1 MLSPTHLLT
10 PGEHFYCITSIL
22 QMAKLRLRQVRT
34 RATIPKPLPFASQL
48 YGDMCTTQKALI
60 VVNSLCLPA
69 KPVIKNNPHSAQ
81 CPLPSPALWAVQC
94 TDGWGLPCG
103 AVGPS
108 HPSLQPL
115 AQCIHF
121 RLCHAGLGANLPFS
135 KKVATQP
142 QLGAPTGL
150 FPSPQLPSP
159 TLQGQLEMNIPI
171 LSFHC
176 DHSDFHFGRK

>member
-103 AVGPS
+103 SRGTEPPQPAAVGPVHTFQALPCWVRGQPAILQKS
-108 HPSLQPL
+108 GHPAS
-115 AQCIHF
+115 A
-121 RLCHAGLGANLPFS
+121 RSTNWALP
-135 KKVATQP
+135 
-142 QLGAPTGL
+142 
-150 FPSPQLPSP
+150 
-159 TLQGQLEMNIPI
+159 
-171 LSFHC
+171 
-176 DHSDFHFGRK
+176 